1 MNIYFDIDGVLKG
14 VDSPVPDLVELV
26 TYCLDNFPGHVYWL
40 TTHCKGGAN
49 NSVYALREVFDDAL
63 LDRIDKEIQPT
74 DWGTLKTDAIDFS
87 EPFFWL
93 DDDLWQSELA
103 VLKEHNAV
111 SSHIMMDWKDEWAAK
126 KALAKIKRSQEVQE
140 AGDPKMLDRARGML
154 VGLAVGDALG
164 VPVEF
169 GCTAQDII
177 MTADIVHDM
186 PKYGGMRG
194 LWSDDTSMA
203 LCLGDSL
210 VENEGYDSYDVMTKY
225 LMWRDQ
231 GYNSLVGM
239 GFGIGNQTDIA
250 ISAFEKDPVIPKDAE
265 KEYNAGNGGI
275 MRMAPVIIASK
286 DQDIED
292 AVELGRISARET
304 HNSLMV
310 EMTAEIFAAALYMAL
325 HGEDREKILAD
336 CDKYISD
343 ELQDSYDEVKT
354 DIFDRVAGDGENL
367 KDLGGYTV
375 DALTIALWGLKN
387 ADNFEDGMM
396 KVVCLGGDADTNCAI
411 YGQLAGAYF
420 GYADIP
426 RIWLETIQRE
436 SEIKDLADRL
446 FAMKNCPIICT
457 RFEED
462 KEKGY
467 FE

>member
-40 TTHCKGGAN
+40 TTHVKHGVN
-49 NSVYALREVFDDAL
+49 NAIYALQDVFDEEL
-63 LDRIDKEIQPT
+63 LDRMAKEIQPT
-74 DWGTLKTDAIDFS
+74 DWEMLKTDAINFD

-111 SSHIMMDWKDEWAAK
+111 ESHIMMDWKDDWAAK
-126 KALAKIKRSQEVQE
+126 KALTKIKRSQEVQE
-140 AGDPKMLDRARGML
+140 AGDPEMLDRARGML
-154 VGLAVGDALG
+154 VGLAIGDALG

-169 GCTAQDII
+169 FHVSQDII
-177 MTADIVHDM
+177 ANYDAVHDM
-186 PKYGGMRG
+186 MTYAGQKG

-203 LCLGDSL
+203 LCMGDSL
-210 VENEGYDSYDVMTKY
+210 VENEGYDSYDIMTKY

-239 GFGIGNQTDIA
+239 GFGIGRQTDLA
-250 ISAFEKDPVIPKDAE
+250 ISAFEEDPVIHKDAM
-265 KEYNAGNGGI
+265 KEWNAGNGGI

-325 HGEDREKILAD
+325 HGEEKEKILAD

-343 ELQDSYDEVKT
+343 DLQDSYAEVKSS
-354 DIFDRVAGDGENL
+354 IWDRVAGDGENL

-387 ADNFEDGMM
+387 ADDFEDGMM
-396 KVVCLGGDADTNCAI
+396 KVICLSGDADTNCAI
-411 YGQLAGAYF
+411 YGQLAGAFF
-420 GYADIP
+420 GYKSMP
-426 RIWLETIQRE
+426 KLWLENTQRQP
-436 SEIKDLADRL
+436 EICALADRL
-446 FAMKNCPIICT
+446 FAMKKCPILAT

-462 KEKGY
+462 KDKGY

>member
-14 VDSPVPDLVELV
+14 VDSPIEDLVELV
-26 TYCLDNFPGHVYWL
+26 TYVLDNFPGHVYWL
-40 TTHCKGGAN
+40 TTHVKHGVN
-49 NSVYALREVFDDAL
+49 NAIYALQDVFDEEL
-63 LDRIDKEIQPT
+63 LDRMAKEIQPT

-87 EPFFWL
+87 QPFFWL
-93 DDDLWQSELA
+93 DDDLWQSELV
-103 VLKEHNAV
+103 VLKDHNAE
-111 SSHIMMDWKDEWAAK
+111 SGHILMDWKDSWAAK
-126 KALAKIKRSQEVQE
+126 KALAKIKHSQEVQE
-140 AGDPKMLDRARGML
+140 AGDSKMLDRARGML

-169 GCTAQDII
+169 GCVSQDII
-177 MTADIVHDM
+177 IARDKVHDM
-186 PKYGGMRG
+186 PTYAGQRG

-203 LCLGDSL
+203 LCMGDSL
-210 VENEGYDSYDVMTKY
+210 VENEGYDSYDIMTKY

-239 GFGIGNQTDIA
+239 GFGIGHQTDMA
-250 ISAFEKDPVIPKDAE
+250 ISAFEKDPVIHKDAE

-286 DQDIED
+286 DQEIED

-336 CDKYISD
+336 CDNYISD
-343 ELQDSYDEVKT
+343 DLRDSYDEVKT
-354 DIFDRVAGDGENL
+354 SIFDRVAGDGEDL

-375 DALTIALWGLKN
+375 DALAIALWGLKN
-387 ADNFEDGMM
+387 ADDFEDGMM
-396 KVVCLGGDADTNCAI
+396 KVVCLSGDADTNCAI

-420 GYADIP
+420 GYSTIP
-426 RIWLETIQRE
+426 KLWLDTTQRQT
-436 SEIKDLADRL
+436 EIRDLADRL
-446 FAMKNCPIICT
+446 FAMKKCPIICT